1 MEALRQLL
9 NSKDTSWMPADR
21 DTSRSRISH
30 TRTELSWESQ
40 PASASRASSCEE
52 CDIHA
57 AAHAQRVYAA
67 KPHRITP

>member
-40 PASASRASSCEE
+40 PASASRTMK
-52 CDIHA
+52 
-57 AAHAQRVYAA
+57 QLRRVRHTCCG
-67 KPHRITP
+67 PCTESLRS